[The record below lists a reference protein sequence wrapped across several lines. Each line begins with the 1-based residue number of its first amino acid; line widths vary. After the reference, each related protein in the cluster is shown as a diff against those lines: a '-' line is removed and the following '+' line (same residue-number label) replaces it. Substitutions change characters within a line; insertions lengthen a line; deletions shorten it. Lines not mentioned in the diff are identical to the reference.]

1 MVKNNPFLPHY
12 SYYSSGSNM
21 GVNPYREILE
31 KFKGKKALWR
41 INGEIYEMILEKI
54 SPSGWYV
61 ELIEPYSSYG
71 KWYKVPQEAVP
82 LEILED

>member
-1 MVKNNPFLPHY
+1 MMLRACV
-12 SYYSSGSNM
+12 SGSKM
-21 GVNPYREILE
+21 TSPYREILE
-31 KFKGKKALWR
+31 KFRGKKALWR
-41 INGEIYEMILEKI
+41 INLGVIGGIYEMILEKI

-61 ELIEPYSSYG
+61 KLVQPYSWHEG